1 MNKLFLLPF
10 IIFSVLPGATH
21 GQPTTIN
28 YGSANGKYISI
39 NSTRIYYE
47 EYGKGAPLLLLHGG
61 FGSINDFQKVIP
73 ELSRHFRVIAPDSP
87 GHGRS
92 GQADSL
98 SYQLLSSYFSKMID
112 ALALD
117 SVYVLGWSDGGNAA
131 LILAADRADKVRKV
145 VVSGANSTT
154 DGLVS
159 GVLDHMKKLTTD
171 YVTSAMKEWLENY
184 KKLSPQK
191 DNWKKFVND
200 SKKMWFTR
208 IAVPESKLRQIKLPV
223 LVILGDHD
231 IIRLEHGMEMHR
243 LIKGSEFAVLPG
255 TSHATF
261 SQKPEMINKL
271 TVDFLLK
278 K

>member
-1 MNKLFLLPF
+1 MNKLPLLSVLF
-10 IIFSVLPGATH
+10 FSVLSGSTH
-21 GQPTTIN
+21 GQSTRIN
-28 YGSANGKYISI
+28 YGSANGKYISV
-39 NSTRIYYE
+39 NKTRIYYE
-47 EYGKGAPLLLLHGG
+47 EYGEGAPLLLLHGG

-73 ELSRHFRVIAPDSP
+73 GLSRHFRVIAPDSP

-92 GQADSL
+92 EQADSL
-98 SYQLLSSYFSKMID
+98 SYQLLASYFSGMID

-117 SVYVLGWSDGGNAA
+117 SVCVLGWSDGGNAG
-131 LILAADRADKVRKV
+131 LLLAADRADKVRKV

-154 DGLVS
+154 DGLIT
-159 GVLDHMKKLTTD
+159 GVLDQMKKLTPD
-171 YVTSAMKEWLENY
+171 YTATAMKEWLDNY
-184 KKLSPQK
+184 KKLTPQK
-191 DNWKKFVND
+191 DNWRKFVND

-208 IAVPESKLRQIKLPV
+208 IAVPESKLRQIKCPA
-223 LVILGDHD
+223 LVIIGDHD

-261 SQKPEMINKL
+261 SQKPELINQL
-271 TVDFLLK
+271 TIDFLLK